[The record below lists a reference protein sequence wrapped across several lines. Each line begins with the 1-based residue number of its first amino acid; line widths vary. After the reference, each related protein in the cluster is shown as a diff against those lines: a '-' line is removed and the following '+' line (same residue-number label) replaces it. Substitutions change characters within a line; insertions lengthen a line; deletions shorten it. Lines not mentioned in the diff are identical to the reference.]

1 VGRPVAYDNLVLAT
15 GHAMLGFTL
24 APVTG
29 ELVAQLV
36 AGEEPAHDLTLL
48 HPDRF
53 RPLLRGRAAR
63 RA

>member
-1 VGRPVAYDNLVLAT
+1 VQLVVAT

-24 APVTG
+24 SPVAG

-53 RPLLRGRAAR
+53 HALLRGRGGR